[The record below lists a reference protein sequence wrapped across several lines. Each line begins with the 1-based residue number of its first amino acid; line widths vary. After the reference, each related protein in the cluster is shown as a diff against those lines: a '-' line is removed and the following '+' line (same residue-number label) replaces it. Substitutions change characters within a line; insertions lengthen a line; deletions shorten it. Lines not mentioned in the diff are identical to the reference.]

1 MPEKIGRVYQDKG
14 NRWLIR
20 LKGGQRIFCDKNH
33 QSFYSREHCQHTLIR
48 ICGEI
53 EAGTF
58 DSSFYAKKTK
68 SLLSFDE
75 YCRSWLTN
83 CERRLDRGELSPSY
97 LKEMRRFTRKIFIPY
112 FGNQS
117 MLEIKGFHLKQFYLS
132 LDVHPKTCSNIMGA
146 LHKIFVDALDEEII
160 PAIPN
165 FPKIGRIP
173 EPGNNWAS
181 EEEQDY
187 IMGHLDPDEYY
198 AIFFLVCHGIRPGE
212 LRALKHKDIDLKNDT
227 VTIRRSV
234 SNNIVRETTK
244 GKRQRVI
251 PLDPNWRELYL
262 KRPRALDKDTLI
274 FLKDGMMLSETW
286 LGKCLR
292 KACDQA
298 GVDRIRLYDLT
309 RHSLASQAANRGE
322 SLYLIQRQLGHTSS
336 RMTQRYAH
344 LQTQAL
350 LAIRRKTVFSKL
362 SVNQETA
369 L

>member
-20 LKGGQRIFCDKNH
+20 LKGGLRIFCDKSH

-48 ICGEI
+48 ICGEM

-58 DSSFYAKKTK
+58 DPSFYAKKTK

-75 YCRSWLTN
+75 YCRSWLAN

-97 LKEMRRFTRKIFIPY
+97 LKELRRFIRKIFIPY

-132 LDVHPKTCSNIMGA
+132 LNVHPKTCSNIMGC
-146 LHKIFVDALDEEII
+146 LHKIFIDAQDEEVI
-160 PAIPN
+160 PATPN
-165 FPKIGRIP
+165 FPKIGRLP
-173 EPGNNWAS
+173 EPSTNWAS
-181 EEEQDY
+181 EEEQDM
-187 IMGHLDPDEYY
+187 IMEYLDRDAYY
-198 AIFFLVCHGIRPGE
+198 AILFLACHGNRPGE
-212 LRALKHKDIDLKNDT
+212 LRALKHRDIDLKNNT
-227 VTIRRSV
+227 VTFRRSV
-234 SNNIVRETTK
+234 SHNMVRETTK
-244 GKRQRVI
+244 SKRQRIV
-251 PLDPNWRELYL
+251 PLDPNWKELYL
-262 KRPRALDKDTLI
+262 QRPRTLDKDAFVFT
-274 FLKDGMMLSETW
+274 KDGEMLSETW

-292 KACDQA
+292 KACDEA
-298 GVDRIRLYDLT
+298 GVERIKLYDLT

-336 RMTQRYAH
+336 KMTQRYAH
-344 LQTQAL
+344 LQTEAL
-350 LAIRRKTVFSKL
+350 LAIQRKTAFSKL
-362 SVNQETA
+362 SVVEKST